1 VVGFQRITLEKCG
14 EKAAKFIEDALIQL
28 IDPKAQV

>member
-1 VVGFQRITLEKCG
+1 MEKCG
-14 EKAAKFIEDALIQL
+14 EKTAKFIEDILIQL